1 MLRARKG
8 NLVIDATFDYGPR
21 GQVMVVRDPAE
32 LAREAVDLSL
42 TTVIAAQ
49 AERRWAYAAL
59 SGGSTPKAMGEMLA
73 RQPYRDLVA
82 WHYLHVFWGDER
94 WVPLESEYSNAGVA
108 KRTFLD
114 YVPIPASQVHPYQ
127 TEGITAE
134 TSATNYAELIRSTV
148 PTEAGLPRFDII
160 FLGMGDDGHTA
171 SLFPGTTPIHEQ
183 NQIVVSHFVDH
194 LDSTRLTFT
203 PPMLNAARLIVF
215 LVAGAGKSAKLK
227 EVLEGPERVDEI
239 PSQVVRPNAGELIW
253 LIDRAAA
260 AELEIAAEL
269 PRG

>member
-1 MLRARKG
+1 
-8 NLVIDATFDYGPR
+8 VIDASFDYGPR
-21 GQVMVVRDPAE
+21 GQVVVVRDPAE
-32 LAREAVDLSL
+32 LARETVDLAL
-42 TTVIAAQ
+42 TTVIAAE

-59 SGGSTPKAMGEMLA
+59 SGGSTPKAMGELLA

-94 WVPLESEYSNAGVA
+94 WVPLESNYSNAGEA

-114 YVPIPASQVHPYQ
+114 YVPIPASQVHPYE
-127 TEGITAE
+127 TEGITPE
-134 TSATNYAELIRSTV
+134 ESATRYAELVRSIV
-148 PTEAGLPRFDII
+148 PAEAGLPRFDII

-171 SLFPGTTPIHEQ
+171 SLFPGSSPIHEQ
-183 NQIVVSHFVDH
+183 NEIVVSHVVPH

-203 PPMLNAARLIVF
+203 PPLLNAARQVVF
-215 LVAGAGKSAKLK
+215 LVAGAGKAERLK
-227 EVLEGPERVDEI
+227 EVLEGPERVDEL
-239 PSQVVRPNAGELIW
+239 PSQVVRPNDGELIW

-260 AELEIAAEL
+260 ASLEIATEL